1 MKHAEEHFCFV
12 IQFAAELYIC
22 IWKSILVIDI
32 LYLEI
37 VLNNKKGKE
46 TYEAVIYSA
55 FVNIVASRYTRLV
68 YMASLHLHLYLQQ
81 WALYR
86 HKL

>member
-1 MKHAEEHFCFV
+1 MYMKIILA
-12 IQFAAELYIC
+12 IC
-22 IWKSILVIDI
+22 I

-55 FVNIVASRYTRLV
+55 FVNIVASRYTSLV
-68 YMASLHLHLYLQQ
+68 YIASIHLHLYLQQ
-81 WALYR
+81 
-86 HKL
+86 